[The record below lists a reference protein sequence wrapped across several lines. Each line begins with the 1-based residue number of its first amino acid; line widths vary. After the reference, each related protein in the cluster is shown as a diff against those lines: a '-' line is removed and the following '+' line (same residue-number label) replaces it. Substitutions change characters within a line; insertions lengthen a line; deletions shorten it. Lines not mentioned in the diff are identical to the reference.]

1 MREKKD
7 IDMEE
12 GVEEEAGIVDIQ
24 EIPEEAIGRLCSE
37 LEAKD
42 KEAKGNHDKFLRA
55 VADLENYK
63 RRTSKEV
70 ADAKS
75 YANERLIAEILP
87 VIDNFERA
95 LGHANGTDAD
105 SPGSIAEGIKLIVDQ
120 MFAVL
125 KKAGL
130 EEVAALGE
138 KFDPALHHA
147 ISEEESAEAEPG
159 TVVKEFQKG
168 YFLKGKLLRPSMV
181 AVSSAPS
188 VH

>member
-1 MREKKD
+1 MREKD
-7 IDMEE
+7 EMDMEE
-12 GVEEEAGIVDIQ
+12 DAGEDVENVEIQ
-24 EIPEEAIGRLCSE
+24 ELPEQEIERLHSE
-37 LEAKD
+37 LDAKD
-42 KEAKGNHDKFLRA
+42 KEAKANHDKFLRA

-87 VIDNFERA
+87 AIDNFERA
-95 LGHANGTDAD
+95 LGHANGTEGEN
-105 SPGSIAEGIKLIVDQ
+105 PGSIAEGIKLIVDQ
-120 MFAVL
+120 MCGVL

-138 KFDPALHHA
+138 KFDPAVHHA
-147 ISEEESAEAEPG
+147 ISEEESADAAPG

-181 AVSSAPS
+181 AVSRAPA

>member
-1 MREKKD
+1 MREKD
-7 IDMEE
+7 EFDMEE
-12 GVEEEAGIVDIQ
+12 DAMDDVDNVDIQ
-24 EIPEEAIGRLCSE
+24 ELPEQTIERLYSE

-42 KEAKGNHDKFLRA
+42 KEARGNHDKYLRA

-95 LGHANGTDAD
+95 LDHANGGGEN
-105 SPGSIAEGIKLIVDQ
+105 PGSIAEGVKLIVDQ

-130 EEVAALGE
+130 EEVASLGE

-181 AVSSAPS
+181 AVSRAPS